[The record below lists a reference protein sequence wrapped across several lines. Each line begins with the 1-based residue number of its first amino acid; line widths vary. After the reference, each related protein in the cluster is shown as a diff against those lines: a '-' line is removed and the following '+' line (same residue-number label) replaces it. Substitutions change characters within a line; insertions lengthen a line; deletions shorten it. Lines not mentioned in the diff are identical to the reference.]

1 MQCTAKI
8 YSPAKAGREQPE
20 QAGGKDISAQQ
31 QLHYSRTER
40 AALAE
45 GGRGLKAEPPLHF
58 HLGLNIAEC
67 RQHWID
73 IIKVRISNKKRGQ
86 LARIVRGLLM
96 TT

>member
-20 QAGGKDISAQQ
+20 QAGGKDISVQP

-45 GGRGLKAEPPLHF
+45 GGRGLKADTPPPPITF
-58 HLGLNIAEC
+58 SPGFEYC
-67 RQHWID
+67 RVLATLDRHNKSED
-73 IIKVRISNKKRGQ
+73 I
-86 LARIVRGLLM
+86 
-96 TT
+96 